1 MEKKNDNTLL
11 KNASFLMVAALV
23 SKIIGLIYKSPLS
36 ATLGNES
43 FGCFSFAQNVY
54 LILLM
59 IASYSI
65 PQAVSKIMAE
75 RIAFKRYR
83 DAQRIFK
90 GALLYAVIV
99 GGVVAVFCVVGA
111 PILIPDSMAN
121 ARLALQFLAPTIFL
135 SGILGVFRGYF
146 QAYRN
151 MLPTSLS
158 QIFEQIAVA
167 VVALAMAN
175 FMVNY
180 FADADTDVLRSW
192 SAAGATMGTGA
203 GVATA
208 LLFMLLVYWVN
219 RKVIQKKIQRDTVSV
234 NESYSSV
241 MKNIVLIVSPIIL
254 SSFLYNVNT
263 YLNSRIYSQVS
274 GFKGM
279 ESSLIEG
286 LYAEC
291 GYFMTL
297 INIPLTLASTAPT
310 SMLPEVSG
318 AYATGNIKEAKEKI
332 NKATWLSMFISIPCS
347 VGLFVLAGPITSL
360 LFPATDGVAGYLMML
375 GVITVIMNGMSN
387 ISNGVL
393 QGIGKAHLPM
403 IHAAI
408 ALVIDVIVMLVLMFA
423 TDLEIY
429 SVVIAMIVYAL
440 VMCILN
446 HMSMR
451 KELDYRNP
459 WKEAYLMP
467 FLASLPMG
475 AAAFLIYRGVHA
487 LTRSIPGGNIIAL
500 APAIAIGACIY
511 FLIYLLISD
520 SKAEDLAGLP
530 GGRKLVEIGRKLHII
545 KDHSGDK

>member
-1 MEKKNDNTLL
+1 MGKKNDNTLL
-11 KNASFLMVAALV
+11 KNASFLMAAALI

-99 GGVVAVFCVVGA
+99 GGVVAIICIVGA
-111 PILIPDSMAN
+111 PLLIPDSMAN

-167 VVALAMAN
+167 VVALVMAN
-175 FMVNY
+175 YMVNR
-180 FADADTDVLRSW
+180 FADADTDTLRSW

-208 LLFMLLVYWVN
+208 LIFMLLVYWIN
-219 RKVIQKKIQRDTVSV
+219 RKIIRKKIERDKVSV
-234 NESYSSV
+234 NESYTGV
-241 MKNIVLIVSPIIL
+241 MKNIILIVSPIIL

-274 GFKGM
+274 GFQGLD
-279 ESSLIEG
+279 SHLVEG

-332 NKATWLSMFISIPCS
+332 DKATWLSMFISIPCS
-347 VGLFVLAGPITSL
+347 VGLFVLAGPVTRL
-360 LFPATDGVAGYLMML
+360 LFPATDGVAGQLMMI

-393 QGIGKAHLPM
+393 QGIGRAYLPM
-403 IHAAI
+403 IHAAV
-408 ALVIDVIVMLVLMFA
+408 ALVVDIILMVVLMFA
-423 TDLEIY
+423 TGLGIY
-429 SVVIAMIVYAL
+429 SIPIAMIAYAV
-440 VMCILN
+440 VMCVLN
-446 HMSMR
+446 HLSMR

-475 AAAFLIYRGVHA
+475 AAAFLIYRGVY
-487 LTRSIPGGNIIAL
+487 LLSRNLPGGNLIAL
-500 APAIAIGACIY
+500 VPAIAIGAAVY
-511 FLIYLLISD
+511 FLIYLLISNPRE
-520 SKAEDLAGLP
+520 KDLAGLP
-530 GGRKLVEIGRKLHII
+530 GGRMLVQAGKKLHIL
-545 KDHSGDK
+545 KSDPE

>member
-1 MEKKNDNTLL
+1 MGKNDNTLV
-11 KNASFLMVAALV
+11 KNASFLMVAALI

-54 LILLM
+54 FILLM
-59 IASYSI
+59 IASFSI

-90 GALLYAVIV
+90 GALLYAVVV

-111 PILIPDSMAN
+111 PLLIPDSMAN
-121 ARLALQFLAPTIFL
+121 ARLALQFLAPTIFF

-158 QIFEQIAVA
+158 QILEQIAVA
-167 VVALAMAN
+167 VVALVMAN
-175 FMVNY
+175 VMVHH
-180 FADADTDVLRSW
+180 FADAPVDTLRSW

-203 GVATA
+203 GVLMA
-208 LLFMLLVYWVN
+208 LIFMLFVYSVN
-219 RKVIQKKIQRDTVSV
+219 RKTIQKKIARDVKSV
-234 NESYSSV
+234 DESYRSV

-263 YLNSRIYSQVS
+263 YINSRIYSSVS
-274 GFKGM
+274 GLRGLD
-279 ESSLIEG
+279 SNIIEG

-318 AYATGNIKEAKEKI
+318 AYATGNIREAKEKI
-332 NKATWLSMFISIPCS
+332 DKATWLSMFISIPCA
-347 VGLFVLAGPITSL
+347 VGLFVLAEPVTKL
-360 LFPATDGVAGYLMML
+360 LFPSTQGVAGYLMML
-375 GVITVIMNGMSN
+375 GIITVIMNGMSN

-393 QGIGKAHLPM
+393 QGIGKAQVPM
-403 IHAAI
+403 IHAAV
-408 ALVIDVIVMLVLMFA
+408 ALVLDIIVMVVLMFF
-423 TDLEIY
+423 TDLGIY
-429 SVVIAMIVYAL
+429 SVVAAMIVYAL
-440 VMCILN
+440 VMCVLN
-446 HMSMR
+446 HMAMR
-451 KELDYRNP
+451 KELDYKNP
-459 WKEAYLMP
+459 WKEAYLPP
-467 FLASLPMG
+467 FLASIPMG
-475 AAAFLIYRGVHA
+475 IAAFLIYRGVYFLVKDLPGANLLA
-487 LTRSIPGGNIIAL
+487 LV
-500 APAIAIGACIY
+500 PAIGIGACIY
-511 FLIYLLISD
+511 FLVYLLVAKVSR
-520 SKAEDLAGLP
+520 EQLLGLP
-530 GGRKLVEIGRKLHII
+530 GGGILVRVAEKLHIL
-545 KDHSGDK
+545 K

>member
-1 MEKKNDNTLL
+1 
-11 KNASFLMVAALV
+11 
-23 SKIIGLIYKSPLS
+23 
-36 ATLGNES
+36 
-43 FGCFSFAQNVY
+43 
-54 LILLM
+54 M
-59 IASYSI
+59 ISSYSI

-99 GGVVAVFCVVGA
+99 GGVVAIFCVVGA
-111 PILIPDSMAN
+111 PILIPESMAN
-121 ARLALQFLAPTIFL
+121 ARLALQFLSPTIFL

-167 VVALAMAN
+167 VVALVMAN
-175 FMVNY
+175 VMVNY
-180 FADADTDVLRSW
+180 FADAQTDVLRSW

-208 LLFMLLVYWVN
+208 LTFMLAVYWVN
-219 RKVIQKKIQRDTVSV
+219 RKIIRKKIMRDTVSV

-241 MKNIVLIVSPIIL
+241 MKNIILIVSPIIL

-263 YLNSRIYSQVS
+263 YLNSRIYSQIS
-274 GFKGM
+274 GMQGLD
-279 ESSLIEG
+279 SSLIES

-318 AYATGNIKEAKEKI
+318 AYAIGDIREAKEKI

-347 VGLFVLAGPITSL
+347 VGLFVLAGPITRL
-360 LFPATDGVAGYLMML
+360 LFPATDKVAGYLMMI
-375 GVITVIMNGMSN
+375 GVVTVIMNGMSN

-403 IHAAI
+403 IHAAV
-408 ALVIDVIVMLVLMFA
+408 ALVADVVLMAVLMFA
-423 TDLEIY
+423 TDLGIY
-429 SVVIAMIVYAL
+429 SIPIAMIVYAL

-475 AAAFLIYRGVHA
+475 AAAFLTYQGVYHF
-487 LTRSIPGGNIIAL
+487 TRNIPGGNLIAL
-500 APAIAIGACIY
+500 VPAIGIGACIY

-520 SKAEDLAGLP
+520 PKAEDLAGLP
-530 GGRKLVEIGRKLHII
+530 GGRKLVEIGMKLHIL
-545 KDHSGDK
+545 KG

>member
-75 RIAFKRYR
+75 RIAFKRYK

-99 GGVVAVFCVVGA
+99 GGAVAIFCVAGA
-111 PILIPDSMAN
+111 PLLIPESMAN

-158 QIFEQIAVA
+158 QIVEQIAVA
-167 VVALAMAN
+167 VVALVMAN

-180 FADADTDVLRSW
+180 FADAETNVLRSW

-208 LLFMLLVYWVN
+208 LIFMVIVYSIN
-219 RKVIQKKIQRDTVSV
+219 RRIIRKKIERDNVSV

-241 MKNIVLIVSPIIL
+241 MKNIILIVSPIIL

-263 YLNSRIYSQVS
+263 YLNSRIYSQIS
-274 GFKGM
+274 GFKGLD
-279 ESSLIEG
+279 SGLIEG

-318 AYATGNIKEAKEKI
+318 AYAIGNITEAKEKI
-332 NKATWLSMFISIPCS
+332 DKATWLSMFISIPCA
-347 VGLFVLAGPITSL
+347 VGLFVLAGPVTSL
-360 LFPATDGVAGYLMML
+360 LFPATDGVAGHLMMI
-375 GVITVIMNGMSN
+375 GVVTVIMNGMSN

-403 IHAAI
+403 IHAAV
-408 ALVIDVIVMLVLMFA
+408 ALAVDIVLMVALMFA
-423 TDLEIY
+423 TDLGIY
-429 SVVIAMIVYAL
+429 SIPIAMIAYAL

-446 HMSMR
+446 HLSMR
-451 KELDYRNP
+451 KALNYRNP
-459 WKEAYLMP
+459 WKEAYLKP

-475 AAAFLIYRGVHA
+475 AAAFLIYRGVYYFSS
-487 LTRSIPGGNIIAL
+487 SIPGGNLIAL
-500 APAIAIGACIY
+500 IPSIGIAACIY
-511 FLIYLLISD
+511 FLVYLLISKP
-520 SKAEDLAGLP
+520 KAEDLAGLP
-530 GGRKLVEIGRKLHII
+530 GGRKLAEIGEKIHIL
-545 KDHSGDK
+545 KR

>member
-1 MEKKNDNTLL
+1 
-11 KNASFLMVAALV
+11 
-23 SKIIGLIYKSPLS
+23 
-36 ATLGNES
+36 
-43 FGCFSFAQNVY
+43 
-54 LILLM
+54 
-59 IASYSI
+59 
-65 PQAVSKIMAE
+65 
-75 RIAFKRYR
+75 
-83 DAQRIFK
+83 
-90 GALLYAVIV
+90 
-99 GGVVAVFCVVGA
+99 
-111 PILIPDSMAN
+111 
-121 ARLALQFLAPTIFL
+121 
-135 SGILGVFRGYF
+135 
-146 QAYRN
+146 
-151 MLPTSLS
+151 
-158 QIFEQIAVA
+158 
-167 VVALAMAN
+167 
-175 FMVNY
+175 
-180 FADADTDVLRSW
+180 
-192 SAAGATMGTGA
+192 MGTGA

-219 RKVIQKKIQRDTVSV
+219 RKIIQKKIRKDTVSV

-241 MKNIVLIVSPIIL
+241 MKNIILIVSPIIL
-254 SSFLYNVNT
+254 NSFLYNVNT

-279 ESSLIEG
+279 DSGLIQG

-408 ALVIDVIVMLVLMFA
+408 ALVIDVIVMLALMFA
-423 TDLEIY
+423 TDLGIY

-475 AAAFLIYRGVHA
+475 AAAFLIYQGVHA
-487 LTRSIPGGNIIAL
+487 LTRSIPGGNLIAL
-500 APAIAIGACIY
+500 VPAIAIGACIY

-520 SKAEDLAGLP
+520 PKAEDLAGLP